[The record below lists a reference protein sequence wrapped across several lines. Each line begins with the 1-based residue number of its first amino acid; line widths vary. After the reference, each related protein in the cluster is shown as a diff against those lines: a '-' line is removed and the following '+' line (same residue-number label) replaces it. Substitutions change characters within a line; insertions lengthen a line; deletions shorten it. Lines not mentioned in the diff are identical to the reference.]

1 LTIIS
6 FKWLATRVFCILL
19 LHTRDVSCAAKMYR
33 VNLRMIGG
41 AIVTHQRNMRDKKSP
56 ASAGL

>member
-1 LTIIS
+1 
-6 FKWLATRVFCILL
+6 
-19 LHTRDVSCAAKMYR
+19 MYR